1 MKKFTRPRVTGRG
14 IDRALAALELTSV
27 PLCVYF
33 SVVVEAAEPGAYFP
47 VQGEP
52 GAIRFP
58 SGRRH
63 AGEWCLG
70 HWRMSAS
77 EVSSFRGKASGQE
90 DALHKTKGV

>member
-1 MKKFTRPRVTGRG
+1 VIGRG
-14 IDRALAALELTSV
+14 IDRALGRRSSLIGTA
-27 PLCVYF
+27 CVYF
-33 SVVVEAAEPGAYFP
+33 SVVVEAAGLGAYFP

-63 AGEWCLG
+63 AGEWWLG

-90 DALHKTKGV
+90 DELHKTKGV